1 LQRKHIRTGRIAG
14 ITGVTIMLALLK
26 MLDARLS
33 EPSTYAGLSAVL
45 LALNVNIDPGI
56 WHQVTLYG
64 TVGAGIGAM
73 LLSEIGNK
81 PPMQVAV
88 DVIEALAIGLKAI
101 PSDPKTDPAP
111 GSQNSSAPYGT
122 TNPALPPAPVSLAP

>member
-1 LQRKHIRTGRIAG
+1 
-14 ITGVTIMLALLK
+14 MLALLK

-73 LLSEIGNK
+73 LLAEIGNK

-88 DVIEALAIGLKAI
+88 DVIEALAAGLKTVAPDVAANPI
-101 PSDPKTDPAP
+101 AAEATAGAATSAAAVSVAPAA
-111 GSQNSSAPYGT
+111 STA
-122 TNPALPPAPVSLAP
+122 A